1 MRKIAVILL
10 FVVSTSMGKAQ
21 ENLYTTAELHE
32 YVDLGLSVKWATCNV
47 GANTPEE
54 FGDYF
59 AWGETAPKSEYTWSS
74 YTYCTDDEG
83 KKFSKY
89 VLKKRQGDKDGK
101 NTLDLSDDAAHVN
114 WGDNWRMP
122 TSQEVNELCQKCQF
136 VLEEMNGVM
145 GYRVYSRV
153 NKNSIFIPF
162 AGSYSTDIFNPE
174 GGAYW
179 TSNLVSKGN
188 LFDCGSTI
196 IRIMALRYHFD
207 GHSNFVGIGD
217 AVRCLGM
224 SVRPVWDSEVGR
236 DVIWNSSKGDFVF
249 FTENNKPEEYII
261 HNPDFPT
268 SSVSNSYYENK
279 IGEARANNMNDIIEQ
294 GIKWNFNGAILLK
307 STTRTFFEDPMHGIV
322 TQQYIPIIYDQEKY
336 PSSKS
341 SKKISK

>member
-1 MRKIAVILL
+1 MN
-10 FVVSTSMGKAQ
+10 T
-21 ENLYTTAELHE
+21 
-32 YVDLGLSVKWATCNV
+32 LGLH
-47 GANTPEE
+47 TPI
-54 FGDYF
+54 
-59 AWGETAPKSEYTWSS
+59 
-74 YTYCTDDEG
+74 CTDDEG
-83 KKFSKY
+83 KMFSKY

-101 NTLDLSDDAAHVN
+101 NTLDLSDDAAHV
-114 WGDNWRMP
+114 R
-122 TSQEVNELCQKCQF
+122 
-136 VLEEMNGVM
+136 
-145 GYRVYSRV
+145 
-153 NKNSIFIPF
+153 
-162 AGSYSTDIFNPE
+162 
-174 GGAYW
+174 
-179 TSNLVSKGN
+179 
-188 LFDCGSTI
+188 
-196 IRIMALRYHFD
+196 
-207 GHSNFVGIGD
+207 
-217 AVRCLGM
+217 M

-294 GIKWNFNGAILLK
+294 GIKWNYNGAILLK

>member
-1 MRKIAVILL
+1 MPSYYRKGRIEWNRLIAVLLL

-83 KKFSKY
+83 KMFSKY

-101 NTLDLSDDAAHVN
+101 NTLDLSDDAAHV
-114 WGDNWRMP
+114 
-122 TSQEVNELCQKCQF
+122 
-136 VLEEMNGVM
+136 
-145 GYRVYSRV
+145 
-153 NKNSIFIPF
+153 
-162 AGSYSTDIFNPE
+162 
-174 GGAYW
+174 
-179 TSNLVSKGN
+179 
-188 LFDCGSTI
+188 
-196 IRIMALRYHFD
+196 RI
-207 GHSNFVGIGD
+207 
-217 AVRCLGM
+217 

-279 IGEARANNMNDIIEQ
+279 IGEARANKILINVNIPVVAVKMWNII
-294 GIKWNFNGAILLK
+294 
-307 STTRTFFEDPMHGIV
+307 SC
-322 TQQYIPIIYDQEKY
+322 
-336 PSSKS
+336 S
-341 SKKISK
+341 